1 MNTLNTQIFL
11 PVLKINHKTHGII
24 CLNEVIL
31 LRGDINYTTFHLKNG
46 KTIMIAHTL
55 KYFEDQLNKFG
66 FMRVHRAFLV
76 NPKHILKYDS
86 VGHKIEMDCNLV
98 ASVSRRKIKEF
109 NNYWDS

>member
-1 MNTLNTQIFL
+1 MIFS
-11 PVLKINHKTHGII
+11 PILKINHKTHKTI
-24 CLNEVIL
+24 CPQEVIL

-66 FMRVHRAFLV
+66 FLRVHRAFLV
-76 NPKHILKYDS
+76 NPKYILKYDS

-98 ASVSRRKIKEF
+98 ALVSRRKIKEF
-109 NNYWDS
+109 NDYWDS